1 MQATRGVEMKV
12 PWSLGSL
19 LAVTFILN
27 VSSGTAQNPSESH
40 SRFDATLNSFQTS
53 PSLFTNGKGAT
64 QVRIDHDMNSISYEL
79 SYSGLS
85 SPVTQAHIHFA
96 QKGVNGGVIVYL
108 CDNTGLAPSGT
119 PACPSSGTVTGKV
132 TAADVNPPNNPLPVT
147 DQGIAPGDFAA
158 LVAAIEHNDG
168 YVNVHTT
175 TYPAGEIR
183 GQLKRF
189 DPDPF
194 GKR

>member
-1 MQATRGVEMKV
+1 MKV

-19 LAVTFILN
+19 LAVTFLMN
-27 VSSGTAQNPSESH
+27 VSSVNAQNPSDSH

-53 PSLFTNGKGAT
+53 PSLFTNGKGTT
-64 QVRIDHDMNSISYEL
+64 QVRIDREAGSISYEL

-96 QKGVNGGVIVYL
+96 QKGVNGNIIVYL

-119 PACPSSGTVTGKV
+119 PACPDSGTVTGKV
-132 TAADVNPPNNPLPVT
+132 TAVDVNPPKNPLPVT

-158 LVAAIEHNDG
+158 LIAAIEHNSG
-168 YVNVHTT
+168 YINVHTT

-189 DPDPF
+189 DRDDF
-194 GKR
+194 GRR

>member
-1 MQATRGVEMKV
+1 MKV
-12 PWSLGSL
+12 PWSLGTL
-19 LAVTFILN
+19 VAVTFFLN
-27 VSSGTAQNPSESH
+27 VSSGNTQNKSDSPA
-40 SRFDATLNSFQTS
+40 RFDAELSSFKTS
-53 PSLFTNGKGAT
+53 PSLFTNGKGTT
-64 QVRIDHDMNSISYEL
+64 QVRIDYDSNSVSYEL

-96 QKGVNGGVIVYL
+96 QVGVNGGVIVYL

-119 PACPSSGTVTGKV
+119 PACPNSGTVTGTV

-158 LVAAIEHNDG
+158 LIAAIERNVG

-175 TYPAGEIR
+175 TYPSGEIR

-189 DPDPF
+189 GPDGS
-194 GKR
+194 GKP